1 VAAAQDYKGS
11 VSMRSQFVFQEI
23 WIGLRRNL
31 TMTMALI
38 VVVAI
43 SLSLLGTGL
52 LFVKQ
57 VDRTRTYWQGKVEL
71 SIYLCIKTSPQPQ
84 CQDGPA
90 TDAER
95 AQLHQRLVAMPQVEA
110 VYYVTQL
117 QAYTEFRQDFSNE
130 PALVQN
136 TQEGDIPDSFEVK
149 LRNPEADYNIV
160 ASAVT
165 GAQGVETVVDEMTI
179 LDKFYRLLDGARNAV
194 VIIALILIVAAILLV
209 ANTIRLSAFNRRR
222 ETAIMRL
229 VGASNFYI
237 QLPFL
242 LEGTIA
248 GLIGWAIA
256 AGLLVAVKSLML
268 DSLEQY
274 FSFNVG
280 LSVGDLIEVIVFSMI
295 VAVLLCGV
303 TSFLTLRRYL
313 RI

>member
-1 VAAAQDYKGS
+1 
-11 VSMRSQFVFQEI
+11 MRSQFVLQEI

-31 TMTMALI
+31 TMTMALV

-57 VDRTRTYWQGKVEL
+57 VDRTRTYWQGKVEM
-71 SIYLCIKTSPQPQ
+71 SIYLCIKTSPEPQ
-84 CQDGPA
+84 CQLNGPA

-95 AQLHQRLVAMPQVEA
+95 AQLHAQLVSMPQIQSVT
-110 VYYVTQL
+110 YVNQQ
-117 QAYTEFRQDFSNE
+117 QAYSEFRQYFSTE
-130 PALVQN
+130 PALVQG

-149 LRNPEADYNIV
+149 LKNPEADYNIV

-165 GAQGVETVVDEMTI
+165 GAAGVETVVNEMTI

-194 VIIALILIVAAILLV
+194 VVIALILLVAAVLLV
-209 ANTIRLSAFNRRR
+209 TNTIRLSAFNRRR

-256 AGLLVAVKSLML
+256 AGLLVVVKSLML
-268 DSLEQY
+268 DSLGQY
-274 FSFNVG
+274 FTFNVG
-280 LSVGDLIEVIVFSMI
+280 LSVSDLIEVILFTMI
-295 VAVLLCGV
+295 VGVLLCGV

>member
-1 VAAAQDYKGS
+1 
-11 VSMRSQFVFQEI
+11 MRSQFVFQEI

-71 SIYLCIKTSPQPQ
+71 SIYLCIKTSPEPQ
-84 CQDGPA
+84 CQENGPA
-90 TDAER
+90 TVAER
-95 AQLHQRLVAMPQVEA
+95 NRLHAQLVSMPQVQA
-110 VYYVTQL
+110 VYYVSQQ
-117 QAYTEFRQDFSNE
+117 QAYAEFRQYFSNE
-130 PALVQN
+130 PALVQD

-149 LRNPEADYNIV
+149 LKNPEADYNIV

-165 GAQGVETVVDEMTI
+165 GAAGVETVVDEETI

-194 VIIALILIVAAILLV
+194 VVIALILIVAAVLLV

-280 LSVGDLIEVIVFSMI
+280 LSVGDLIEVIVFSMA
-295 VAVLLCGV
+295 VGVLLCGV
-303 TSFLTLRRYL
+303 TSFVTLRRYL

>member
-1 VAAAQDYKGS
+1 MDRQGFDH
-11 VSMRSQFVFQEI
+11 
-23 WIGLRRNL
+23 WLRRYFQAWVSNDRDAVG
-31 TMTMALI
+31 ALF
-38 VVVAI
+38 
-43 SLSLLGTGL
+43 S
-52 LFVKQ
+52 
-57 VDRTRTYWQGKVEL
+57 E
-71 SIYLCIKTSPQPQ
+71 
-84 CQDGPA
+84 
-90 TDAER
+90 
-95 AQLHQRLVAMPQVEA
+95 EA
-110 VYYVTQL
+110 VYYVNQQ
-117 QAYTEFRQDFSNE
+117 QAYSEFRQYFSNE
-130 PALVQN
+130 PALVQD
-136 TQEGDIPDSFEVK
+136 TQEGDIPDSFQVK
-149 LRNPEADYNIV
+149 LKNPEADYKIV

-165 GAQGVETVVDEMTI
+165 GSTGVETVVDEMTI

-194 VIIALILIVAAILLV
+194 LIIALILIVAAVLLV

-248 GLIGWAIA
+248 GLFGWAIA

-280 LSVGDLIEVIVFSMI
+280 LSVGDLIEVTLFSM
-295 VAVLLCGV
+295 VVGVVLCGA

>member
-1 VAAAQDYKGS
+1 
-11 VSMRSQFVFQEI
+11 MRSQFVLSEI

-71 SIYLCIKTSPQPQ
+71 SVYLCIKSSPQPQ
-84 CQDGPA
+84 CQHNGPA
-90 TDAER
+90 TDTER
-95 AQLHQRLVAMPQVEA
+95 AQLRQQLQSMPQVQA
-110 VYYVTQL
+110 VYYVSQQ
-117 QAYTEFRQDFSNE
+117 QAWQEFRQYFSNE
-130 PALVQN
+130 PALVQD
-136 TQEGDIPDSFEVK
+136 TSEGDIPDSFEVK
-149 LRNPEADYNIV
+149 LRNPEADYNSV

-165 GAQGVETVVDEMTI
+165 GAAGVETVVDEMTI

-194 VIIALILIVAAILLV
+194 VIVALILIVAAVLLV
-209 ANTIRLSAFNRRR
+209 GNTIRLSAFNRRR

-248 GLIGWAIA
+248 GLIGWVIA

-268 DSLEQY
+268 DSLGQY

-280 LSVGDLIEVIVFSMI
+280 LSVGDLVDVIATSMA
-295 VAVLLCGV
+295 VALVLCGV

>member
-1 VAAAQDYKGS
+1 
-11 VSMRSQFVFQEI
+11 MRSQFVLSEI

-71 SIYLCIKTSPQPQ
+71 SIYLCIKNSPQPQ
-84 CQDGPA
+84 WQQNGPA
-90 TDAER
+90 TAAER
-95 AQLHQRLVAMPQVEA
+95 AQLRQQLTSMPQVQA
-110 VYYVTQL
+110 VYYVSQ
-117 QAYTEFRQDFSNE
+117 QEAYSEFRQYFSNQ
-130 PALVQN
+130 PALVQD

-149 LRNPEADYNIV
+149 LKNPEADYAIV

-165 GAQGVETVVDEMTI
+165 GTQGVETVVDEMTI
-179 LDKFYRLLDGARNAV
+179 LDKFYKLLDGARNAV
-194 VIIALILIVAAILLV
+194 VVIALILIVAAILLV

-222 ETAIMRL
+222 ETGIMRL

-242 LEGTIA
+242 LEGVIA
-248 GLIGWAIA
+248 GLLGWALA
-256 AGLLVAVKSLML
+256 AALLIGVKSLL
-268 DSLEQY
+268 LNNLQQY
-274 FSFNVG
+274 FSYNVG
-280 LSVGDLIEVIVFSMI
+280 LSATDLIEVILLAMFVG
-295 VAVLLCGV
+295 VLLCGV
-303 TSFLTLRRYL
+303 TSFVTLRRYL
-313 RI
+313 RV

>member
-1 VAAAQDYKGS
+1 L
-11 VSMRSQFVFQEI
+11 RSQFVFSEV

-71 SIYLCIKTSPQPQ
+71 SIYLCIKTSLEPQ
-84 CQDGPA
+84 CQQNGPS
-90 TDAER
+90 TESER
-95 AQLHQRLVAMPQVEA
+95 NQLYQQLVSMPQVKA
-110 VYYVTQL
+110 VYYVSQQ
-117 QAYTEFRQDFSNE
+117 QAYTEFRQYFSNE
-130 PALVQN
+130 PALVED

-165 GAQGVETVVDEMTI
+165 GAAGVETVVDEETI

-194 VIIALILIVAAILLV
+194 VVIALILIVAAVLLV

-256 AGLLVAVKSLML
+256 AGLLVAVKALML

-280 LSVGDLIEVIVFSMI
+280 LSVGDLIEVIVFSMVI
-295 VAVLLCGV
+295 GVLLCGV

-313 RI
+313 RV